1 MRSAATLLVLLAL
14 SAPIPT
20 LAADSDVTKGFELL
34 EARRYDA
41 ALPFFKRELAEKQAQ
56 LGPDDPSLAIELNN
70 LAEANRLAGHLDV
83 AEGLAKRA
91 IALDE
96 QGGAK
101 TARGLAT
108 SLNTLAL
115 VYRAQGRLGEAEK
128 LHARSLSLL
137 EDALGP
143 NQPEVARSLNN
154 LAALYKQEGKLA
166 EARTLQERAVSIAEL
181 TMGRK
186 DPATQQMQRNLAA
199 LGPAPAKP
207 AAVAATET
215 RKAPPPRA
223 SGKSALPPPD
233 EPDFEP
239 EPEASPPP
247 TPARTSM
254 AQPLPAASGERRFAV
269 QLASVPDSAQV
280 APEWRRLIKRFPQL
294 RELELQPPQ
303 SVEVAGK
310 GTFYRVIAG
319 PLASQ
324 AEAEALCARLSKAG
338 GVCRPARL

>member
-14 SAPIPT
+14 SGPIPV

-34 EARRYDA
+34 EARRYEA
-41 ALPFFKRELAEKQAQ
+41 ALPFFKRELAEKQAK

-83 AEGLAKRA
+83 AEGLYQRA

-96 QGGAK
+96 SGGPK
-101 TARGLAT
+101 TASGLAT
-108 SLNTLAL
+108 GLNNLAL
-115 VYRAQGRLGEAEK
+115 LYRAQGRLAEAEK
-128 LHARSLSLL
+128 LHTRSLSLL
-137 EDALGP
+137 ENALGP

-154 LAALYKQEGKLA
+154 LAALYKQEGKLT
-166 EARTLQERAVSIAEL
+166 EARALQERAVTIAEL
-181 TMGRK
+181 TLGRK
-186 DPATQQMQRNLAA
+186 HPDTQQMQHNLAA
-199 LGPAPAKP
+199 LGPAAAKS
-207 AAVAATET
+207 AGVAAAET
-215 RKAPPPRA
+215 RKAAPRA

-233 EPDFEP
+233 EPDFGP
-239 EPEASPPP
+239 ESDAG
-247 TPARTSM
+247 PAPATAHTTA
-254 AQPLPAASGERRFAV
+254 AQPGPAASGERRFAV
-269 QLASVPDSAQV
+269 QLASVPAAEQV

-294 RELELQPPQ
+294 RGLELQPAQ